1 MKQPKPVAHT
11 PKKLW
16 KTTIVIWSEDD
27 PQRMELTD
35 LAREVVS
42 LGGTV
47 GAEHGLGKRKAHLL
61 NLQYGPE
68 HIAAMKQVKA
78 RFDPHGLLGRGTL
91 FSAPA
96 L

>member
-1 MKQPKPVAHT
+1 MLFRSDAHVHPELPPKDQEEWARSPA
-11 PKKLW
+11 
-16 KTTIVIWSEDD
+16 VIK
-27 PQRMELTD
+27 D
-35 LAREVVS
+35 LAKKVVE